1 MTYLL
6 ETYGCQMNKA
16 ESAALEIIFRERGW
30 AKAPEGVFACSS
42 HRELPN
48 NNLEGAFACGSLRE
62 LPNSKEPGLGDSRSE
77 PQHGRTSAGEAP
89 LPDDVDM
96 VVINTCSVRATA
108 ENRAW
113 GRIDLYAAV
122 KRERAAARAKRLVLV
137 VTGCMAER
145 LKEDIKKRQ
154 PAVDYVVGTFQK
166 QAFGL
171 VLDAVEQ
178 GKHVEDIDESPV
190 FAFAPSYYESG
201 SFRSFVPIM
210 HGCDNFCAYCIVPY
224 IRGREISRSPSA
236 ILAEIAALEDSGVR
250 EVTLL
255 GQNVNS
261 YRWKGNADQLRGSVA
276 TIDREPL
283 DFPGLLRLISATL
296 RARGKGG
303 LRWMRFLSSHPKDLS
318 DEVIRVLAEDP
329 LYCKHVHLCVQSGSD
344 AVLEAMNRRYTR
356 DSYLALVGRMKAAIP
371 GLSLSSDILVGF
383 PGETEDD
390 LELTLDLMSR
400 VGYTYSYMYHFNPRE
415 GTPAASMPSRIQDK
429 VKRERLARVIELQ
442 KAMTKSLMESRVG
455 EVEEVLVE
463 SVSRRNKSEVLG
475 RTQRDEMVVFPSP
488 PSRVGSFA
496 KVRLLSLSG
505 NTFKAEELA
514 S

>member
-1 MTYLL
+1 MRYLL

-16 ESAALEIIFRERGW
+16 ESAALELIFRERGW
-30 AKAPEGVFACSS
+30 ASA
-42 HRELPN
+42 
-48 NNLEGAFACGSLRE
+48 
-62 LPNSKEPGLGDSRSE
+62 PGL
-77 PQHGRTSAGEAP
+77 
-89 LPDDVDM
+89 DDEVDL
-96 VVINTCSVRATA
+96 VLINTCSVRATA

-113 GRIDLYAAV
+113 GRIDLYAAA
-122 KRERAAARAKRLVLV
+122 KRDRAAAAGTTGKRRLALV

-145 LKEDIKKRQ
+145 MKKGIRERQ

-178 GKHVEDIDESPV
+178 AAARGRPPLLDIDESPAFV
-190 FAFAPSYYESG
+190 FARSYYEPG

-224 IRGREISRSPSA
+224 IRGRELSRAPSA
-236 ILAEIAALEDSGVR
+236 ILAEIAALADSGVR

-261 YRWKGNADQLRGSVA
+261 YRWKGGGAA
-276 TIDREPL
+276 IDRDEL
-283 DFPGLLRLISATL
+283 DFPGLLRLISNKL
-296 RARGKGG
+296 RERGGGG
-303 LRWMRFLSSHPKDLS
+303 LRWIRFLTSHPKDLS
-318 DEVIRVLAEDP
+318 DEVIAVLAEDP

-344 AVLEAMNRRYTR
+344 AVLSAMNRRYTR
-356 DSYLALVGRMKAAIP
+356 DSYLGLVDRMRAAVP

-383 PGETEDD
+383 PGETEED
-390 LELTLDLMSR
+390 LELTLDLMGR
-400 VGYTYSYMYHFNPRE
+400 VGFSYSYMYHFNPRD
-415 GTPAASMPSRIQDK
+415 GTPAASMPGRIQDR

-442 KAMTKSLMESRVG
+442 KALTRSLMESRVG
-455 EVEEVLVE
+455 AVEEVLVE
-463 SVSRRNKSEVLG
+463 GISRRKRSEVLA
-475 RTQRDEMVVFPSP
+475 RTQRDEMVVFPAP
-488 PSRVGSFA
+488 PSRVGGFA

-505 NTFKAEELA
+505 NTFKAEEAA